1 MATIRKRGSNWQ
13 VQIRR
18 RHAPTF
24 SRSFAR
30 KCDAEVWGREMEVD
44 ADRRL
49 LKHDPRILDK
59 LTLAELVARYRN
71 TISIKKRDAKIEIDR
86 LNRFAQLPIGKLS
99 LSALDSCVFAVHR
112 DARLQEVSPSTVNRE
127 LAPLQHM
134 FEIAREEWGLPI
146 MDNPLKF
153 VRRPRNNPAR
163 DRRLRTGEE
172 GILLSA
178 ARQSNAGYIE
188 PAIILAIETSM
199 RRSEILRIDATHFS
213 LGHRRLQIQETK
225 THRPRTIWLSDRAL
239 AAALELLEVFC
250 VAKPSRNAFRLC
262 WGRTRTR
269 AELDDLHFHD
279 LRHEAISRFFERGM
293 TMPKIASISGH
304 ADFRMLARYAHP
316 YVDRLSGSH
325 NDFER

>member
-1 MATIRKRGSNWQ
+1 MATIRKRGSRWQ

-18 RHAPTF
+18 QHAPTF

-49 LKHDPRILDK
+49 LKHDPRILDQ
-59 LTLAELVARYRN
+59 LTLAELVARYRD
-71 TISIKKRDAKIEIDR
+71 TISTKKRDAKIEIDR
-86 LNRFAQLPIGKLS
+86 LTRFAQLPIGKLS
-99 LSALDSCVFAVHR
+99 LSALDGCVFAAHR

-146 MDNPLKF
+146 MYNPLKS

-163 DRRLRTGEE
+163 DRRLRPGEE
-172 GILLSA
+172 RILLA
-178 ARQSNAGYIE
+178 AAQSSNAGYIQ

-199 RRSEILRIDATHFS
+199 RRGEILRMDATHLS
-213 LGHRRLQIQETK
+213 GEYRRLLIPQTK
-225 THRPRTIWLSDRAL
+225 SYRPRTIALSDRAI
-239 AAALELLEVFC
+239 AAAFELLKIFSTER
-250 VAKPSRNAFRLC
+250 PSRNAFRLC
-262 WGRTRTR
+262 WERTRKR

-293 TMPKIASISGH
+293 TMPDIAAISGH
-304 ADFRMLARYAHP
+304 ADFRMLARYAH
-316 YVDRLSGSH
+316 S
-325 NDFER
+325 N